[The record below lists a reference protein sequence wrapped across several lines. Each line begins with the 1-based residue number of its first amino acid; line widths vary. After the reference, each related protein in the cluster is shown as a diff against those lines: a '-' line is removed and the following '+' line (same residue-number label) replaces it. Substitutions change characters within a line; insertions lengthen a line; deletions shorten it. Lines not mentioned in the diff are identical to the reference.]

1 MTCIPISLPELQI
14 QGIDSIHNRDGITLT
29 AHTQAITSS
38 CPECEVLSER
48 IHSYYWRKGRDLPIG
63 DQPNCLLIRVRRF
76 RCLNANCPKQTF
88 TEPVALLPAY
98 ARRTVRFTDSLRSI
112 AFALGGEAGCRL
124 ATQLRMPTS
133 PDTLLRLIRQ
143 THFPPVSQARIVG
156 VDDWAFRKGVSYGT
170 ILLDLEKHRP
180 IDLLPDRSAA
190 SLSAWLSD
198 HPGIEII
205 TRDRSTEYA
214 KGASEGAPNA
224 VQVADRWHLLSNLRQ
239 CLERM
244 LSRIHARLN
253 ALPLSEGK
261 AKTPGH
267 RKAFPRT
274 PIEQEGR
281 RAKRQQR
288 YQRYQQVV
296 SMYQQGQPIL
306 QIAEQLGMSRVTVR
320 KYAYSQAFPE
330 RASRRKVK
338 SILDPYLPYLEQR
351 RSEGCENALQLWRE
365 LCQRG
370 FSGTHKQVSR
380 WMQQHRSRPASGRP
394 ASSSFSKESVA
405 GSTSLLSARQLS
417 WLLVHDPAKLSEED
431 QPILNFVRQD
441 SEVENAY
448 QLAQQFITMVQEHT
462 VDMLDNWLEASTN
475 SEIVDLQNFAAGIQQ
490 DYRAVRAALE
500 TKWSN
505 GQTEGQVNRL
515 KFLKRQMY
523 GRAKFDLLRQRV
535 LFPANST

>member
-1 MTCIPISLPELQI
+1 MTCLPISLPELQLH
-14 QGIDSIHNRDGITLT
+14 GIDLTPDSSEVTLITY
-29 AHTQAITSS
+29 TQAAPFP
-38 CPECEVLSER
+38 CPQCGMLSER
-48 IHSYYWRKGRDLPIG
+48 IHSYYWRKGQDLPIS
-63 DQPNCLLIRVRRF
+63 DQPTRLLIRARRF
-76 RCLNANCPKQTF
+76 RCLNEDCPRQTF
-88 TEPVALLPAY
+88 AEPVALLPAY
-98 ARRTVRFTDSLRSI
+98 ARRTVRFTNSLRSV
-112 AFALGGEAGCRL
+112 AFALGGEAGGRL

-133 PDTLLRLIRQ
+133 PDTLLRIIRQ
-143 THFPPVSQARIVG
+143 THFLPASEARVVG

-170 ILLDLEKHRP
+170 ILLDLERHQP

-198 HPGIEII
+198 HPDIEII

-214 KGASEGAPNA
+214 KGVTEGAPNA
-224 VQVADRWHLLSNLRQ
+224 IQVADRWHLLSNLRQ

-244 LSRIHARLN
+244 LSRIHVRLN

-261 AKTPGH
+261 TKTTSR

-274 PIEQEGR
+274 PIEKEGR

-320 KYAYSQAFPE
+320 KYVYSQAFPE

-351 RSEGCENALQLWRE
+351 RTEGCENALQLWRE
-365 LCQRG
+365 LVQQG
-370 FSGTHKQVSR
+370 FTGTHKQVSR
-380 WMQQHRSRPASGRP
+380 WVQQRRTQPATGRP
-394 ASSSFSKESVA
+394 ASSSFPEGGDVV

-417 WLLVHDPAKLSEED
+417 WLLVRDPAKVSEED
-431 QPILNFVRQD
+431 QPILNFIRQD
-441 SEVENAY
+441 SEVETAY
-448 QLAQQFITMVQEHT
+448 QLAQQFIAMIRERT
-462 VDMLDNWLEASTN
+462 VNMLDTWLDASTS
-475 SEIVDLQNFAAGIQQ
+475 SEIVDLQNFATGIQQ
-490 DYRAVRAALE
+490 DYQAIRAALE
-500 TKWSN
+500 TEWSN

-515 KFLKRQMY
+515 KCLKRQMY

-535 LFPANST
+535 LFRA

>member
-1 MTCIPISLPELQI
+1 MTCIPIPLPELQV
-14 QGIDSIHNRDGITLT
+14 QGLDSTDDSIGVTLITQ
-29 AHTQAITSS
+29 TQVATFP
-38 CPECEVLSER
+38 CPQCGTLSKR
-48 IHSYYWRKGRDLPIG
+48 VHSYYWRKGQDLPIS
-63 DQPNCLLIRVRRF
+63 DQSTRLLIRARRF
-76 RCLNANCPKQTF
+76 RCLNVDCPRQTF
-88 TEPVALLPAY
+88 AEPVALLPAY
-98 ARRTVRFTDSLRSI
+98 ARRTVRFTDSLRSV

-143 THFPPVSQARIVG
+143 TCFLPASEARVVG

-170 ILLDLEKHRP
+170 ILLDLEKHCP

-205 TRDRSTEYA
+205 TRDRSTEYT
-214 KGASEGAPNA
+214 KGATEGAPSA
-224 VQVADRWHLLSNLRQ
+224 IQVADRWHLLSNLRQ

-261 AKTPGH
+261 AKTTAR

-330 RASRRKVK
+330 RAGRTKVR
-338 SILDPYLPYLEQR
+338 SILDPYLPYLER
-351 RSEGCENALQLWRE
+351 RHWEGYENALQLWRE
-365 LCQRG
+365 LVQRG
-370 FSGTHKQVSR
+370 FTGTHKQVSR
-380 WMQQHRSRPASGRP
+380 WMQQRRTQPATGRP
-394 ASSSFSKESVA
+394 ASSSSSEEVDIAS
-405 GSTSLLSARQLS
+405 GTSLLSARQLS
-417 WLLVHDPAKLSEED
+417 WFLVRDPTKVPEED
-431 QPILNFVRQD
+431 QPVLSFIRQD
-441 SEVENAY
+441 NEVETAY
-448 QLAQQFITMVQEHT
+448 QLAQQFITMVRERT
-462 VDMLDNWLEASTN
+462 VNMLDTWLEAITN
-475 SEIVDLQNFAAGIQQ
+475 SEIVDLQNFADGIQQ

-500 TKWSN
+500 TEWSN

-515 KFLKRQMY
+515 KCLKRQMY

-535 LFPANST
+535 LFRA